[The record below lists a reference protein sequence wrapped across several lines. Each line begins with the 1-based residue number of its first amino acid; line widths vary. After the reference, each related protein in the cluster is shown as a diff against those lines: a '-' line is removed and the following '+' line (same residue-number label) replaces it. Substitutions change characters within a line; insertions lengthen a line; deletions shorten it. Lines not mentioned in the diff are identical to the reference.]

1 MDLNRSKETTVSI
14 ELNSGDSENCR
25 GGNLIFGDAQLLS
38 KFLHFLSHLFMHKM
52 GPVCI

>member
-14 ELNSGDSENCR
+14 ELNSGDSENCL
-25 GGNLIFGDAQLLS
+25 GGNVIFGDAQLT
-38 KFLHFLSHLFMHKM
+38 KFFHFLSHLFMHKM